1 MTRCEYAVV
10 ESLTREVPPPSN
22 ADGLQMHVGTLSQ
35 HECGFCKRGAG
46 FTTLVLS
53 ASVVVLASS
62 VVGSTGR
69 PQHSQDLHSNL
80 EQKPYT
86 QRVFVI
92 WF

>member
-1 MTRCEYAVV
+1 MLGRFRNMSA
-10 ESLTREVPPPSN
+10 
-22 ADGLQMHVGTLSQ
+22 
-35 HECGFCKRGAG
+35 GFCKRGAG
-46 FTTLVLS
+46 FTTLVSS

-69 PQHSQDLHSNL
+69 PQHSQDSNSNL

-92 WF
+92 CF